1 MGTRSKKKS
10 TERKRS
16 IKIQCTDAQGQRCEL
31 YVPHDTDPVH
41 VAVLRK
47 AAKLSPGYSGREL
60 PDDIR
65 EGLENLP
72 LGLRKK
78 VIALG
83 WIKGKPDEVIPK
95 LSEWLESCRKTGELG
110 KDDYQKAQYLIKHHG
125 DVRLDLVTIKS
136 ARGFRSFFD
145 KLGQRRG
152 KPYSD
157 ATINKAIQIA
167 HRVFK
172 SAVYSELL
180 KKNPYENVK
189 GGSICNPDGFEYVS
203 AELWQS
209 AVDLIPTDTLK
220 GRYLRFGMAI
230 ARWQGLRIPSEIR
243 DLKFSA
249 FDWKPNGDGYFDVP
263 KTGKTGLRGVS
274 VFAQFV
280 PYFKDY
286 LSMVL
291 GRDVCDFKN
300 YVSIVSGLGYVC
312 GEFRERSNSFIATEV
327 KKIMKRA
334 GMEPWK
340 KFMQNQRR
348 SFIWDLKKAGWAE
361 SDITAICGNTP
372 DVRKIFYYYNRSV
385 DELAAM
391 GNASGSKSAPPSA
404 PPFPPESG
412 DSAEWRQWAEVVV
425 EQGTRQLFGLDM
437 SGKELLNSWESS
449 YELKE
454 GFGELSSMISTVCDF
469 ANGKISE
476 EEAEKRID
484 DHSYRAAW
492 FRDEALKKAVRSAQ
506 ENEEKNAQTR
516 LGRT

>member
-47 AAKLSPGYSGREL
+47 ATKLSPGYSGREL

-83 WIKGKPDEVIPK
+83 WIKSKPDEVIPK

-110 KDDYQKAQYLIKHHG
+110 KDDYQKAQYLIKYHG
-125 DVRLDLVTIKS
+125 DVRLDLVFNKE

-249 FDWKPNGDGYFDVP
+249 FDWKPNGDGSLMF
-263 KTGKTGLRGVS
+263 
-274 VFAQFV
+274 
-280 PYFKDY
+280 
-286 LSMVL
+286 
-291 GRDVCDFKN
+291 
-300 YVSIVSGLGYVC
+300 
-312 GEFRERSNSFIATEV
+312 
-327 KKIMKRA
+327 
-334 GMEPWK
+334 
-340 KFMQNQRR
+340 QRR
-348 SFIWDLKKAGWAE
+348 ARQGCVVYRYLRSLFLT
-361 SDITAICGNTP
+361 SRITFQWFWGGIFATS
-372 DVRKIFYYYNRSV
+372 KITC
-385 DELAAM
+385 
-391 GNASGSKSAPPSA
+391 
-404 PPFPPESG
+404 
-412 DSAEWRQWAEVVV
+412 Q
-425 EQGTRQLFGLDM
+425 
-437 SGKELLNSWESS
+437 
-449 YELKE
+449 
-454 GFGELSSMISTVCDF
+454 
-469 ANGKISE
+469 
-476 EEAEKRID
+476 
-484 DHSYRAAW
+484 
-492 FRDEALKKAVRSAQ
+492 
-506 ENEEKNAQTR
+506 
-516 LGRT
+516 